1 MTSQQDVGSSLLLSE
16 NKLTTKAVVLMKWK
30 NESVFSG
37 KFEFAIIQLSLEEN
51 TFAIK
56 PQFPGSQK

>member
-1 MTSQQDVGSSLLLSE
+1 
-16 NKLTTKAVVLMKWK
+16 MKKW
-30 NESVFSG
+30 NSVFSG
-37 KFEFAIIQLSLEEN
+37 KFKVAPIQLSLEEN